1 MDYPKFNNNQLIN
14 DKIIFN
20 KNPIYGNNN
29 LNVKNKIEKLLPEA
43 NKEKLKVSNNEKKSY
58 SKYNYIN
65 NGQIS
70 A

>member
-1 MDYPKFNNNQLIN
+1 MISNKKPIN
-14 DKIIFN
+14 E
-20 KNPIYGNNN
+20 NNN
-29 LNVKNKIEKLLPEA
+29 LNDKNKIEKLLPEA
-43 NKEKLKVSNNEKKSY
+43 NKEKLKVSNKEKKSY